1 MSEAWKGRPGTA
13 TETASTTTFTA
24 SIIPPEGI
32 DPWLDTFVRR
42 VIADALNEAS
52 ARYWEHRAEVLADAA
67 PKPGEF
73 HGQATA
79 EELSAAWRRCM
90 GDARR
95 CRRHA
100 ELLRDREVSADRDDW
115 GESLD
120 QEVRHG

>member
-13 TETASTTTFTA
+13 TETDPTTTFTA
-24 SIIPPEGI
+24 SIVPPEGI
-32 DPWLDTFVRR
+32 DPWLDMFVRR

-79 EELSAAWRRCM
+79 EELSAAWRRCHR
-90 GDARR
+90 DAAR
-95 CRRHA
+95 CRQHA
-100 ELLRDREVSADRDDW
+100 GLLRDHSVSAARDDW
-115 GESLD
+115 AACLD
-120 QEVRHG
+120 RE